1 MTSDDRNTSIF
12 LHRAYNPMCHQSP
25 IKNSNIHSLGDWR
38 PLITFI
44 ATSVCNF
51 YVVKLVVTRVFSRKN
66 DKIRAYI
73 YLSVVMFP
81 RKFGIGPDKLFTESD
96 L

>member
-1 MTSDDRNTSIF
+1 MMIDDRNTSIF
-12 LHRAYNPMCHQSP
+12 LHKAYNPMCHQSP
-25 IKNSNIHSLGDWR
+25 INNSNIHSLRDRR
-38 PLITFI
+38 PPITFI

-51 YVVKLVVTRVFSRKN
+51 YVVKLVVTWVFSRKN

-81 RKFGIGPDKLFTESD
+81 RKLGIGPDKLFTERD